1 MIQKS
6 SFVFNMDKRE
16 LHNSTPPPPGLSPP
30 PHNKTIFFNEFLDN
44 QIKIKASNMVSRA
57 LTDYA
62 YYLEIF
68 YVIIAHT
75 IGLILSLTESF
86 GWQL

>member
-1 MIQKS
+1 
-6 SFVFNMDKRE
+6 
-16 LHNSTPPPPGLSPP
+16 
-30 PHNKTIFFNEFLDN
+30 
-44 QIKIKASNMVSRA
+44 MVSSA

-75 IGLILSLTESF
+75 IGLILSLTELWLAVMKLRYIDARYF
-86 GWQL
+86 NPLFDFIVVHFRPGQLLFKVDVIITVLN

>member
-1 MIQKS
+1 
-6 SFVFNMDKRE
+6 
-16 LHNSTPPPPGLSPP
+16 
-30 PHNKTIFFNEFLDN
+30 
-44 QIKIKASNMVSRA
+44 MVSSA

-75 IGLILSLTESF
+75 IGLILSLNESF